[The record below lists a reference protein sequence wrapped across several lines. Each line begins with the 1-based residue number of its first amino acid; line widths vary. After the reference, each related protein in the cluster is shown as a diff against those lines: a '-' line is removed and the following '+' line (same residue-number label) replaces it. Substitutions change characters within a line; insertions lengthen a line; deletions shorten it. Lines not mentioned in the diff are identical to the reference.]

1 MVYLYVW
8 QGALE
13 QVIGMGDV
21 GPLTDVLHVP
31 NLVFDLV
38 SEPMLARQDMQ
49 GAWADDWKTIRTRE
63 GRLFLVAHLNAHNL
77 YEVNPMYLGLRNS
90 AYNYEC
96 YEANAS
102 KVEAVDLLHRTWGH
116 ILLDLYLPCQFCCLC
131 VPVLLT
137 FRMRS

>member
-1 MVYLYVW
+1 
-8 QGALE
+8 
-13 QVIGMGDV
+13 MGDV

-38 SEPMLARQDMQ
+38 SEPMLARQGMQ

-77 YEVNPMYLGLRNS
+77 YEVNPMYLGLRNP

-116 ILLDLYLPCQFCCLC
+116 ILLDLYLPCQFICLC